1 MKAAKV
7 YVAKTKNLSFVNE
20 EVASWLAIEA
30 LVISVGSGKK
40 FYDLYNGLLGQ
51 LYFDW
56 LRSHHH
62 VLSTSDRAAALTNVV
77 QFDRPR
83 LYANEVMERVEDVFS
98 EAVGP
103 LGRAVSLIWKD
114 GRTKSAALAEQAA
127 YGSFLHRSDDPDHT
141 KKWPKSLSDVSVRT
155 LERKWSQYQC
165 VLPHVMMIY
174 LRQLAIQNDEEAP
187 LASDLPAIENELSR
201 KLISEAKT
209 RKPNLEPWIELRFC

>member
-1 MKAAKV
+1 MKTAKV
-7 YVAKTKNLSFVNE
+7 YVAKTKNLSFVDE
-20 EVASWLAIEA
+20 ETASWLAIEA
-30 LVISVGSGKK
+30 LVVSVGSGED
-40 FYDLYNGLLGQ
+40 FYDLHNGLLGQ

-62 VLSTSDRAAALTNVV
+62 VLSTSDKAAALTSVV

-83 LYANEVMERVEDVFS
+83 LYANEVMKRVEDIFS

-127 YGSFLHRSDDPDHT
+127 YGSFLHRCDDPDHT

-155 LERKWSQYQC
+155 LERKWSQYQP

-174 LRQLAIQNDEEAP
+174 LRQLAIQTGEEEP
-187 LASDLPAIENELSR
+187 LTSDLPAVGNELSR
-201 KLISEAKT
+201 KLLSEAKT
-209 RKPNLEPWIELRFC
+209 RKPSLEAWIELRFC